1 MYIDYC
7 NYSNE
12 KTDKVDLVSAG
23 TEGCAAGAEGYAETF
38 PTRSKPHKIYRQ
50 VLEKRGNFMNM
61 KSSFESTLALTT
73 NPFQCILVPVDANR
87 SFGTY
92 LATSN
97 GEPYFTHVKQLGFE
111 TSGKQTQ
118 DIRKMPFVSNHSCQD
133 GEACAHQNSTVFGL
147 LSGGIQTTSGSI
159 ATKTKPEEV
168 AKRHFH
174 GNHLCQDGEACTFQ
188 ELSLEESDSEPD
200 SDLLEDM
207 ASSLKSNHP
216 ILKDIIQRNLKKLDI
231 SNTGGNK
238 DAFQIEIDLQQLEN
252 TYGHRKI
259 NDSLTFTT

>member
-1 MYIDYC
+1 MYIDYYQ
-7 NYSNE
+7 YSND
-12 KTDKVDLVSAG
+12 KTDKVDLISGG
-23 TEGCAAGAEGYAETF
+23 TEGCAAGAEGYAETSL
-38 PTRSKPHKIYRQ
+38 TRSKLRPHKIYQQ

-92 LATSN
+92 LATSD
-97 GEPYFTHVKQLGFE
+97 GEPYFTHGFG

-118 DIRKMPFVSNHSCQD
+118 DTRKMPCVSNHSCQD
-133 GEACAHQNSTVFGL
+133 GEACAHQNSTVFEL

-159 ATKTKPEEV
+159 ATRTKPEEV

-174 GNHLCQDGEACTFQ
+174 GNHLCQGGEACTFQ

-207 ASSLKSNHP
+207 ASSFKSNHP
-216 ILKDIIQRNLKKLDI
+216 ILNDIIQRNLKKLDI
-231 SNTGGNK
+231 SNTRGNK
-238 DAFQIEIDLQQLEN
+238 DAFQIEIDLQRLEN
-252 TYGHRKI
+252 TYGHEKI
-259 NDSLTFTT
+259 NESLTFTT